1 MSGSGSKEEPLTV
14 AGCRFWQFPTFA
26 DQRGYL
32 TVADF
37 ATMSFPV
44 RRVFYISQ
52 VPEGQTRANHAQR
65 ESKELLLAITG
76 TVSVL
81 IDDGRNRQSIVLWC
95 RNVGLLIAPK
105 TWCSLSHFSKD
116 AVWRSLPRTLTT
128 WPIRLPTM
136 MNFCRLPS
144 EILKGSDP

>member
-81 IDDGRNRQSIVLWC
+81 IDDGRNRQSIVLWR

-105 TWCSLSHFSKD
+105 TLCSLSHFSKD
-116 AVWRSLPRTLTT
+116 AVLAVFASHPYDVADQVGDYDEFLS
-128 WPIRLPTM
+128 ISVGNSQRL
-136 MNFCRLPS
+136 
-144 EILKGSDP
+144 

>member
-26 DQRGYL
+26 DQRGNL

-44 RRVFYISQ
+44 RRMFYISQ

-81 IDDGRNRQSIVLWC
+81 IDDGRNRQSIVLWR

-116 AVWRSLPRTLTT
+116 AVLAVFASHPYDVADQVADYDEFLS
-128 WPIRLPTM
+128 IAVGNSQRL
-136 MNFCRLPS
+136 
-144 EILKGSDP
+144 

>member
-1 MSGSGSKEEPLTV
+1 MSGSGSNEEPLTV

-26 DQRGYL
+26 DQRGNL

-81 IDDGRNRQSIVLWC
+81 IDDGRSRQSIVLWR

-116 AVWRSLPRTLTT
+116 AVLAVFASHPYDVADQVADYDEFLS
-128 WPIRLPTM
+128 IAVGNSQRL
-136 MNFCRLPS
+136 
-144 EILKGSDP
+144 

>member
-26 DQRGYL
+26 DQRGNL

-81 IDDGRNRQSIVLWC
+81 IDDGRSRQSIVLWR

-116 AVWRSLPRTLTT
+116 AVLAVFASHPYDVADQVADYDEFLS
-128 WPIRLPTM
+128 IAVGNSQRL
-136 MNFCRLPS
+136 
-144 EILKGSDP
+144 

>member
-81 IDDGRNRQSIVLWC
+81 IDDGRSRQSIVLWR

-116 AVWRSLPRTLTT
+116 AVLAVFASHPYDVADQVADYDEFLS
-128 WPIRLPTM
+128 ISVGNSQRL
-136 MNFCRLPS
+136 
-144 EILKGSDP
+144 

>member
-81 IDDGRNRQSIVLWC
+81 IDDGRNRQSIVLWR

-116 AVWRSLPRTLTT
+116 AVLAVFASHPYDVADQVADYDEFLS
-128 WPIRLPTM
+128 IAVGNSQRL
-136 MNFCRLPS
+136 
-144 EILKGSDP
+144 

>member
-1 MSGSGSKEEPLTV
+1 MSGSGSNEEPLTV

-26 DQRGYL
+26 DQRGNL

-81 IDDGRNRQSIVLWC
+81 IDDGRSRQSIVLWR

-116 AVWRSLPRTLTT
+116 AVLAVFASHPYDVADQVADYDEFLS
-128 WPIRLPTM
+128 ISVGNSQRL
-136 MNFCRLPS
+136 
-144 EILKGSDP
+144 

>member
-1 MSGSGSKEEPLTV
+1 
-14 AGCRFWQFPTFA
+14 
-26 DQRGYL
+26 
-32 TVADF
+32 
-37 ATMSFPV
+37 MSFPV

-81 IDDGRNRQSIVLWC
+81 IDDGRSRQSIVLWR

-116 AVWRSLPRTLTT
+116 AVLAVFASHPYDVADQVADYDEFLS
-128 WPIRLPTM
+128 ISVGNSQRL
-136 MNFCRLPS
+136 
-144 EILKGSDP
+144 

>member
-81 IDDGRNRQSIVLWC
+81 IDDGRSRQSIVLWR

-116 AVWRSLPRTLTT
+116 AVLAVFASHPYDVADQVADYDEFLS
-128 WPIRLPTM
+128 IAVGNSQRL
-136 MNFCRLPS
+136 
-144 EILKGSDP
+144 